1 MKRQPLIASFVLF
14 VALCASVAYWGLQLL
29 KPQSRAV
36 AAPPPASQAEARLDA
51 AAGLF
56 GGRKQE
62 AAVAS
67 NYALRGVVVARNARE
82 SVAILSTDGKPAQA
96 FGIGANVAPGV
107 TVKEVHPDHVLL
119 AEGGVAKRVPLP
131 ETTQPQVGGVTNR
144 TSVAP
149 GLQPP
154 PPQQSPGN
162 GMSNQMPQPPSPGIR
177 LPGYP
182 GS

>member
-14 VALCASVAYWGLQLL
+14 IALCASVAYWGLQLL
-29 KPQSRAV
+29 KPQARAV
-36 AAPPPASQAEARLDA
+36 AAPPPAPQAEARLDA

-62 AAVAS
+62 VVAAS
-67 NYALRGVVVARNARE
+67 NYALRGVVVTRNARE

-96 FGIGANVAPGV
+96 FGIGASIAPGV

-131 ETTQPQVGGVTNR
+131 ETAQPQVGGVTNR
-144 TSVAP
+144 TPLAP
-149 GLQPP
+149 GLPP
-154 PPQQSPGN
+154 PPQQQFPGT
-162 GMSNQMPQPPSPGIR
+162 GMNNQVPMPSPGIR